1 MSDNLR
7 PFHDRMEE
15 CFKNLKL
22 KVEKEYGVRE
32 MVRVGPVAGRGED
45 TGAGSEGGWSWHGPS
60 KEPALQE
67 EDLIQGELPVN
78 LVPHS
83 HPQENARYK
92 VSLSTEGLCS
102 ERKPHCL
109 LRPLKCAQCGVSA

>member
-1 MSDNLR
+1 MSENLR

-32 MVRVGPVAGRGED
+32 MVRVVPVAGRGEERD
-45 TGAGSEGGWSWHGPS
+45 VGSHGDCVWQGPS
-60 KEPALQE
+60 KEP
-67 EDLIQGELPVN
+67 DPGEPSCK

-83 HPQENARYK
+83 HPQVNIRYK
-92 VSLSTEGLCS
+92 VS
-102 ERKPHCL
+102 P
-109 LRPLKCAQCGVSA
+109 